1 MQSTQ
6 SREKTV
12 SDKKPST
19 LSSKE
24 AADLWPMGAVTRRTG
39 LSDHTLRAWERRFGF
54 PKPIRLPSGH
64 RRYSGEQVQQLLLIN
79 RALACGHR
87 AGDVVPL
94 PKAHIESMVREGM
107 ARPSESQTHMQQS
120 DWVEHILRS
129 ALAFDEASIR
139 ARMSTDSAILG
150 VRTFLRERV
159 VPLIEAIGS
168 GWARGG
174 LGVRHEHFVSGILEE
189 HLSELRVAFDAST
202 KGRPVVLACLPD
214 EMHSLG
220 LQMVALEISAAG
232 RRNVMLGPH
241 TPIEEIVASV
251 DSLGAVAV
259 GVSVSIFAP
268 VHPTLEMISD
278 LRAQLSTQTKLWV
291 GGGGAKMFDSLPE
304 GTTTIVTL
312 DALADEVGSLL
323 D

>member
-1 MQSTQ
+1 MT
-6 SREKTV
+6 KNV
-12 SDKKPST
+12 FST
-19 LSSKE
+19 LSPDE

-64 RRYSGEQVQQLLLIN
+64 RRYTGEQVQQLLLIN
-79 RALACGHR
+79 KALACGYR

-94 PKAHIESMVREGM
+94 SKAHIESMVREGSP
-107 ARPSESQTHMQQS
+107 RPAKSHTHVQRS
-120 DWVEHILRS
+120 KWLEHILRA
-129 ALAFDEASIR
+129 ALVFDEVTIR
-139 ARMSTDSAILG
+139 TKMATDSAILG

-168 GWARGG
+168 AWAKSD

-189 HLSELRVAFDAST
+189 HLSELRVAFDASA
-202 KGRPVVLACLPD
+202 KGRPIVLACLPD

-232 RRNVMLGPH
+232 RRNVVLGAH
-241 TPIEEIVASV
+241 TPIEEIVASAN
-251 DSLGAVAV
+251 SLDAVAV
-259 GVSVSIFAP
+259 GLSISAFAP
-268 VHPTLEMISD
+268 IPPTSEMISD
-278 LRAQLSTQTKLWV
+278 LRTQLSTQTELWI
-291 GGGGAKMFDSLPE
+291 GGAGATMFDSLPE
-304 GTTTIVTL
+304 GTKKLVTL
-312 DALADEVGSLL
+312 DQLADEVGSLL